1 MANELDS
8 LIKKINKRFSD
19 SRTELAEIVLEEST
33 GRWIVSG
40 RVLDSKTRS
49 AVLAGLSTAL
59 PGAEV
64 MDTLQ
69 ELRKP
74 HPQWMNVAVNLT
86 GLYARPS
93 WLAEMLSQ
101 NIYGAVV
108 EILEDRGEWV
118 FVRQLDGY
126 LGWMFKDYLSL
137 VEPGISSHR
146 VGVPMMLLRTEPDEA
161 APVAFRLPEGAEVQ
175 VSASSGSWMKIEPH
189 PDGLPCGL
197 PGGWAKSRELM
208 AVQTLPGTPD
218 EKRQVILATALG
230 LVGVPYLWGGTTA
243 AGIDCSGLAQ
253 LSYRMAG
260 LTLPRDADMQKEA
273 GQPLESPNEP
283 GDLLFFC
290 SEEDRSRISHVAIS
304 LGGWKVIHSSRRRN
318 GVAVDDVQAVPHLK
332 ETYLSA
338 CTYFNPES

>member
-1 MANELDS
+1 MANELDN
-8 LIKKINKRFSD
+8 LIEKIKERFSD
-19 SRTELAEIVLEEST
+19 RRTELADIMLEQST

-40 RVLDSKTRS
+40 RVLDSRTRS
-49 AVLAGLSTAL
+49 AVLADLSAAL
-59 PGAEV
+59 PGAALV
-64 MDTLQ
+64 DKLQ
-69 ELRKP
+69 ELRTP
-74 HPQWMNVAVNLT
+74 RPQWMYVAVNLT

-101 NIYGAVV
+101 NIYGTVV
-108 EILEDRGEWV
+108 EILEERSEWV

-126 LGWMFKDYLSL
+126 LGWMFKDYLSP

-146 VGVPMMLLRTEPDEA
+146 VCVPMMLLRTEPDETA
-161 APVAFRLPEGAEVQ
+161 TVVFRLPEGTEVQ
-175 VSASSGSWMKIEPH
+175 VSASSNGWLKIEPH
-189 PDGLPCGL
+189 PAEMPCGL
-197 PGGWAKSRELM
+197 PGGWVKSTELIR
-208 AVQTLPGTPD
+208 AQTLPGTPG
-218 EKRQVILATALG
+218 EKRQTILATAYG
-230 LVGVPYLWGGTTA
+230 LIGVPYLWGGTTA
-243 AGIDCSGLAQ
+243 DGIDCSGLAQ

-260 LTLPRDADMQKEA
+260 MTLPRDADMQKDA
-273 GQPLESPNEP
+273 GQPLEAPAEP

-338 CTYFNPES
+338 CTYFSREP